1 MTVTSRCPLAEGAVP
16 IIDDDPF
23 SAEVLEDPLPF
34 QERLREA
41 GPVAYLSK
49 YNVFA
54 IGRFAELSAA
64 LSAWQDL
71 KSGDGVS
78 IRTLEAPKGLLQTDP
93 PLHDA
98 PREVMQEILSARAL
112 RSMKQ
117 ACMGRVSTLLDGLLG
132 SAAPGSAVEIDG
144 HTQIAAVLP
153 VDFFPDASGIDEGA
167 RDKFVEF
174 ADHNFNTAG
183 PYNDLVKAGECKAP
197 ELAQWMYQKCQR
209 EELKPEGFGAEI
221 WAAADRGDILHE
233 NAALLASSL
242 IAAGVDTTIYGIS
255 GMLYALASNPEQWEK
270 LKANP
275 SLARVAF
282 DEALRWVSPVQ
293 AMFRTAAR
301 DLQIGAV
308 LIPKG
313 SKVLMCYPAANR
325 DPRRWENPEQY
336 DLSRDPSGHLAF
348 GMGVHQCVGQHA
360 ARLQASC
367 LLEQLL
373 ETVDTIEL
381 AGEVE
386 YHHNNVLRGWSSVP
400 LRCTL
405 KAAA

>member
-1 MTVTSRCPLAEGAVP
+1 MSVTSRCPMAEGTVP

-41 GPVAYLSK
+41 GPVALLSR
-49 YNVFA
+49 YGVYA
-54 IGRFAELSAA
+54 IGRFAELSDA
-64 LSAWQDL
+64 LCAWQDL

-78 IRTLEAPKGLLQTDP
+78 IRELESPKGLLQTDP

-98 PREVMQEILSARAL
+98 PREVLQEILSARAL
-112 RSMKQ
+112 RGLRET
-117 ACMGRVSTLLDGLLG
+117 CMARVDTLVDGLLADSNSG
-132 SAAPGSAVEIDG
+132 DSLAIDG
-144 HTQIAAVLP
+144 HAQIAAVLP
-153 VDFFPDASGIDEGA
+153 VDFFPDASGVDECA

-183 PYNDLVKAGECKAP
+183 PYNDLVKAGERRAP
-197 ELAQWMYQKCQR
+197 ELAAWLYQKCQR
-209 EELKPEGFGAEI
+209 EELKSEGFGADI

-242 IAAGVDTTIYGIS
+242 ITAGVDTTIYGIS
-255 GMLYALASNPEQWEK
+255 GLLYALATNPEQWEK
-270 LKANP
+270 LKTNP

-301 DLQIGAV
+301 DFEVGGIT
-308 LIPKG
+308 IPEG

-325 DPRRWENPEQY
+325 DPRRWEDPDKF

-360 ARLQASC
+360 ARLQAAC
-367 LLEQLL
+367 LLEKLL
-373 ETVDTIEL
+373 DTVDSIEL
-381 AGEVE
+381 AGEVG

-400 LRCTL
+400 LRFTL
-405 KAAA
+405 K

>member
-1 MTVTSRCPLAEGAVP
+1 MSVTSRCPMAEGTVP

-41 GPVAYLSK
+41 GPVALLSR
-49 YNVFA
+49 YGVYA
-54 IGRFAELSAA
+54 IGRFAELSDA
-64 LSAWQDL
+64 LCAWQDL

-78 IRTLEAPKGLLQTDP
+78 IRELESPKGLLQTDP

-98 PREVMQEILSARAL
+98 PREVLQEILSARAL
-112 RSMKQ
+112 RGLRET
-117 ACMGRVSTLLDGLLG
+117 CMARVDTLVDGLLADSNSG
-132 SAAPGSAVEIDG
+132 DSLAIDG
-144 HTQIAAVLP
+144 HAQIAAVLP
-153 VDFFPDASGIDEGA
+153 VDFFPDASGVDECA

-183 PYNDLVKAGECKAP
+183 PYNDLVKAGERRAP
-197 ELAQWMYQKCQR
+197 ELAAWLYQKCQR
-209 EELKPEGFGAEI
+209 EELKSEGFGADI

-242 IAAGVDTTIYGIS
+242 ITAGVDTTIYGIS
-255 GMLYALASNPEQWEK
+255 GLLYALATNPEQWEK

-301 DLQIGAV
+301 DFRSA
-308 LIPKG
+308 G
-313 SKVLMCYPAANR
+313 SPS
-325 DPRRWENPEQY
+325 PR
-336 DLSRDPSGHLAF
+336 
-348 GMGVHQCVGQHA
+348 A
-360 ARLQASC
+360 ARCSCAIRRPTGIRAAGRTRTSSTCPGIPRATWPSAWVCTSAWDSTRPGCRRPACWRSCWIPWIPSSWPARSATTTTTCCAAGPRCRCAS
-367 LLEQLL
+367 
-373 ETVDTIEL
+373 
-381 AGEVE
+381 
-386 YHHNNVLRGWSSVP
+386 R
-400 LRCTL
+400 
-405 KAAA
+405 